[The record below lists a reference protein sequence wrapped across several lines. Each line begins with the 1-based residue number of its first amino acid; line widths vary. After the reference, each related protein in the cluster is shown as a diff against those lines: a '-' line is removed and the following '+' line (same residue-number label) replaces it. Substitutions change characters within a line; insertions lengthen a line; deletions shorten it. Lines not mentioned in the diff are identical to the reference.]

1 MPRQFSLGGELLELV
16 SIGSQQPGAMAV
28 TNRLDFSGQ
37 VALGNVSGH
46 VAVNKFGNAPN
57 GVQITITDIWSRAN
71 ADPLQQIWLAPTAP
85 RAHVIASTSA
95 ADTAGSTG
103 AGSVVVYGLPTWST
117 AETSGTYAIGGTTS
131 AYAIIH
137 RMKVLPQASTT
148 SVGGNAG
155 TITATA
161 AVDSTVTAVIQPN
174 DGQTEMAIYGVP
186 SGKTLLLYGWY
197 GAIDKGATAAVTVDL
212 QMRVNENP
220 DVQTLAYFRKADV
233 SLQSTGTNAISR
245 NFDPPLKF
253 TGPCIVK
260 VQGIGSA
267 ADIDVDSG
275 FDAILVTP

>member
-1 MPRQFSLGGELLELV
+1 MFELV

-28 TNRLDFSGQ
+28 ANRVDFAGQ

-57 GVQITITDIWSRAN
+57 GVQITVTDIWSRAD
-71 ADPLQQIWLAPTAP
+71 ATPTQQIWLAPTAP

-103 AGSVVVYGLPTWST
+103 AGTVVVYGLPDWDT
-117 AETSGTYAIGGTTS
+117 AETAGTYAIGGTTS

-137 RMKVLPQASTT
+137 RMNVLPQASTT

-161 AVDSTVTAVIQPN
+161 AVDSTITAVIQPN

-186 SGKTLLLYGWY
+186 SGKTLLVYGWY
-197 GAIDKGATAAVTVDL
+197 GALDKAQAGAVTVDL
-212 QMRVNENP
+212 QLRVNPNP
-220 DVQTLAYFRKADV
+220 NVQTKAFLRKSDL

-253 TGPCIVK
+253 DGPCIVK
-260 VQGIGSA
+260 IQGIGSA